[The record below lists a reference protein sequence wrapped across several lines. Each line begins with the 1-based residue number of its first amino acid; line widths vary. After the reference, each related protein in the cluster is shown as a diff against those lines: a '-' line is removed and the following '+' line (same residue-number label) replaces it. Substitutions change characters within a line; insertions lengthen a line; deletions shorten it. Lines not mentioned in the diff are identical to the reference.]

1 MNVPREIA
9 ERHGTSPVLMDR
21 PQRLG
26 ILPTWSF
33 WTDPAVRTNPIVAK
47 IIQPVRGAIIVGGF
61 MAWGL
66 LILPLISIG
75 TGVGRAAVSGVAGG
89 VIAGVAGLLTFGAAE
104 RFLRRRIIE
113 GRRRTEEL
121 AARLEADER
130 AP

>member
-1 MNVPREIA
+1 
-9 ERHGTSPVLMDR
+9 MDR

-66 LILPLISIG
+66 FILPLISIG
-75 TGVGRAAVSGVAGG
+75 TSTARQKIGQGSPGG
-89 VIAGVAGLLTFGAAE
+89 VV
-104 RFLRRRIIE
+104 R
-113 GRRRTEEL
+113 
-121 AARLEADER
+121 
-130 AP
+130 